1 MRNIF
6 VIVGVV
12 FTASACGG
20 SHEAPDAPTKTES
33 EGSGESAGEP
43 PAGPSNEPP
52 ERPQLTAEQ
61 CESGGGSVVG
71 DIGDGAV
78 HRPDYRCA
86 SGAVPTGSIVAPAG
100 GPMGVE
106 GAVCCP
112 K

>member
-1 MRNIF
+1 MRSIF
-6 VIVGVV
+6 VIVGAVL
-12 FTASACGG
+12 FAAGCGG

-33 EGSGESAGEP
+33 EGATEP
-43 PAGPSNEPP
+43 PASAPSETP
-52 ERPQLTAEQ
+52 ERPKLTAEQ
-61 CESGGGSVVG
+61 CEAGGGSVVG

-86 SGAVPTGSIVAPAG
+86 SGAAPTGSIVPPEG
-100 GPMGVE
+100 GPIAVE